1 MKAFIVFLLFLIV
14 ACTALWIY
22 VEREIATTSQPLTPQ
37 TYPAQKKNVPDTAV
51 PPAPATTEIPSDV
64 PDVSEQSEESPITD
78 AASHPH
84 EEHRHDEHVHETP
97 PAEPARTRDD
107 RLPSVSPLWQEPKT
121 TAPNPDTTAPD
132 AAAERYRAQLKEQ
145 HGDIPEVDMFIELHK
160 RMFRDKKPIT
170 LDEHV
175 RFAELANFFYP
186 SPQNEAG
193 VKRLRQL
200 RRDAGGEVIVT
211 TDPDKLPP
219 NIPRP

>member
-1 MKAFIVFLLFLIV
+1 MKAFIVFLLLLIV
-14 ACTALWIY
+14 ACAALWIY
-22 VEREIATTSQPLTPQ
+22 VEREITTTSQSLTPQ
-37 TYPAQKKNVPDTAV
+37 TYPAQKKNVPDAAV
-51 PPAPATTEIPSDV
+51 PPAPASAEIPSDV
-64 PDVSEQSEESPITD
+64 PDVSEQSGESPITD
-78 AASHPH
+78 GASHPH

-97 PAEPARTRDD
+97 PAEPAWTQDD

-132 AAAERYRAQLKEQ
+132 AAVERYRAQLKEQ

-160 RMFRDKKPIT
+160 RMFRDKKPVT

-200 RRDAGGEVIVT
+200 RRDAGGEVTVI
-211 TDPDKLPP
+211 TDSDKLPP